1 MMEHL
6 SGVEMNSLADGE
18 LSVEQMAR
26 VNAHLAG
33 CAVCTRSA
41 LEQMMLKRGTARAGQ
56 RYSLPDDVRERVL
69 RASRDSLRSESATA
83 STSVRGGWRYGW
95 VGWAAAAAVLVAM
108 VSVGWV
114 QRRGATGVEDAAL
127 VTEVCDQHVATMA
140 GNAAPEV
147 VSSDRH
153 TVKPWFQGKLP
164 FSFNLPTPLPDDT
177 TLDGANLVYLR
188 HRPVAQ
194 LMYSI
199 GKHRVSVFV
208 REKDGSNMQ
217 KAMSVEQAGFH
228 VKTVSAGELEIVA
241 VSDVEPSRL
250 QELVSAIGAAQG
262 K

>member
-33 CAVCTRSA
+33 CAACTRSA
-41 LEQMMLKRGTARAGQ
+41 LEQMLLKRGAARAGQ

-69 RASRDSLRSESATA
+69 RASRESSRSESATA
-83 STSVRGGWRYGW
+83 SAARGGWRYGW

-114 QRRGATGVEDAAL
+114 QRRATAGVEDAAL

-164 FSFNLPTPLPDDT
+164 FSFNLPTALAGDT

-208 REKDGSNMQ
+208 REKDAS
-217 KAMSVEQAGFH
+217 SVAKEMATEQSGFH
-228 VKTVSAGELEIVA
+228 VRTVNAGELEIVA
-241 VSDVEPSRL
+241 VSDVEASRL